1 MLPDLGLMLRL
12 HDKLNQQFRLIINA
26 IKREGW
32 FNNDLQ
38 FHAIERQTKHIDKLS
53 NQKSLR
59 GIGKPYLK
67 RLTNGGPG
75 TYSGV
80 FPREMATGAAVWGG
94 RGEDKVPVLTRPLYP
109 HTDTDVWRCSL
120 ESYSADA

>member
-1 MLPDLGLMLRL
+1 M
-12 HDKLNQQFRLIINA
+12 IINA

-59 GIGKPYLK
+59 GIGKAYLR

-94 RGEDKVPVLTRPLYP
+94 GKIRSLSSRDLSTPTQTPMLSAAHSRATARTRDEGESIPDRY
-109 HTDTDVWRCSL
+109 
-120 ESYSADA
+120 